1 MQGRVRPL
9 LVKPKGKHENLRGE
23 MLRNA
28 KKLRNTTKEQLK
40 KIIITP
46 DMTVKER
53 EISRKLREDLRI
65 RREAG
70 EENLVIR
77 RGKIVN
83 RIQDDT
89 T

>member
-1 MQGRVRPL
+1 MIVN
-9 LVKPKGKHENLRGE
+9 PKGKQENLWGQ

-28 KKLRNTTKEQLK
+28 KRLKNTNKEQLK

-53 EISRKLREDLRI
+53 EINKKLREDLMI

-83 RIQDDT
+83 RMQDDIT
-89 T
+89 

>member
-1 MQGRVRPL
+1 
-9 LVKPKGKHENLRGE
+9 

-28 KKLRNTTKEQLK
+28 KKLRNTNKEQLK

-53 EISRKLREDLRI
+53 EINRKLREDLRI

-70 EENLVIR
+70 VENLVIR
-77 RGKIVN
+77 RGIIVN
-83 RIQDDT
+83 RAQNDIT
-89 T
+89 

>member
-9 LVKPKGKHENLRGE
+9 LVKGKQEKLRGQ

-83 RIQDDT
+83 RMQDDIT
-89 T
+89 